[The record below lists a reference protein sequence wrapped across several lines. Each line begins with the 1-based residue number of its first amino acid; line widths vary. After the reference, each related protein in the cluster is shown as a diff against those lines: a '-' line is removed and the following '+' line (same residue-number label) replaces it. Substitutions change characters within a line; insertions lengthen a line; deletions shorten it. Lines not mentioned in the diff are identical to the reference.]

1 MWQRWAILAAGLA
14 LIIGIGVLTQRFQV
28 KQLARTNAQQA
39 DTAAA
44 AGDFQ
49 KAELLYGQHLRVVPD
64 DDDIK
69 IKYAD
74 LLHTYSPSPIRQ
86 TEALEIYAGILKRFP
101 GREDVRRKQMELKF
115 AMGRF
120 GDEGAIADLSIL
132 LSTPANQSDGDLLYK
147 MGFCCE
153 ESRRETKARD
163 YYREAIA
170 HNAPKKIDAY
180 LKLAALLRDPDRLNE
195 PKAADQ
201 AIEEMVQSAPEN
213 YQVYLARGRYRRQFN
228 LPDSRSDFE
237 KALKLADNKPDIYL
251 ELAKIAESQGGS
263 EAAKRVLETGLTK
276 LPTAAELYIALADLI
291 QRAGHLDQAAAVLES
306 GLKSAS
312 EKPTLRWLLANYL
325 ASLGD
330 TGKLRLRIDEL
341 RNDGISPFAIQFLM
355 AHYHVNSGDFRKAR
369 QLLVQLESLPGMRA
383 EFKTRV
389 SNLLARCY
397 SQLGEPGMQRE
408 AYVRSL
414 AANPQDIQAKHGLIE
429 LMLRHGEVDEAI
441 KEYRTLVKVVP
452 RLNVPFAQQLMARLL
467 QRPASQRDW
476 SEVKEAIDA
485 ADKALPGAFE
495 PCVLRAEFYL
505 GQDQRDLASQEL
517 AQGAPGFPKT
527 SRSGAHKPTS
537 WRNRRIMKRPKNC

>member
-1 MWQRWAILAAGLA
+1 MTTKTISSPPSSVGARAKSRERKGSKFVWQRWAILAAGLA

-276 LPTAAELYIALADLI
+276 LPTAAELYIS
-291 QRAGHLDQAAAVLES
+291 AGGPHSTRRPLGS
-306 GLKSAS
+306 GSCGPRERSKI
-312 EKPTLRWLLANYL
+312 
-325 ASLGD
+325 G
-330 TGKLRLRIDEL
+330 
-341 RNDGISPFAIQFLM
+341 
-355 AHYHVNSGDFRKAR
+355 
-369 QLLVQLESLPGMRA
+369 
-383 EFKTRV
+383 
-389 SNLLARCY
+389 
-397 SQLGEPGMQRE
+397 QRE
-408 AYVRSL
+408 A
-414 AANPQDIQAKHGLIE
+414 NP
-429 LMLRHGEVDEAI
+429 
-441 KEYRTLVKVVP
+441 
-452 RLNVPFAQQLMARLL
+452 
-467 QRPASQRDW
+467 
-476 SEVKEAIDA
+476 
-485 ADKALPGAFE
+485 
-495 PCVLRAEFYL
+495 
-505 GQDQRDLASQEL
+505 
-517 AQGAPGFPKT
+517 APGSWPITWHRSATRASSGSGST
-527 SRSGAHKPTS
+527 S
-537 WRNRRIMKRPKNC
+537 